1 MSLLIF
7 SSMRIVLNLLTPVE
21 SGGDQLAISRI
32 WIWTTWTLIPLHLNR
47 IYTYLLIWYH
57 LFAFNWDHKGFQRLN
72 QGKDTLSI
80 SWFLKSFN
88 KQSDCTWAMK
98 TCQIE
103 KKRIKNSVLA
113 RLSDLMWGF
122 RFDLTCLQDPCE
134 KWMSNQK
141 KNEFENLP
149 IMLHDFMSWKL
160 GESNSGSKLFVILNR
175 YKAIM
180 IVCQCKQAKLTSS
193 WVLVSISQGN
203 A

>member
-1 MSLLIF
+1 MRLIEIIKDFKGWTKERTPFQSHDFWNLLINNPIAHGPW
-7 SSMRIVLNLLTPVE
+7 RHV
-21 SGGDQLAISRI
+21 
-32 WIWTTWTLIPLHLNR
+32 
-47 IYTYLLIWYH
+47 
-57 LFAFNWDHKGFQRLN
+57 
-72 QGKDTLSI
+72 
-80 SWFLKSFN
+80 KS
-88 KQSDCTWAMK
+88 
-98 TCQIE
+98 
-103 KKRIKNSVLA
+103 KKRIKNSVLT

-122 RFDLTCLQDPCE
+122 RFDLTCLQDPYE

-149 IMLHDFMSWKL
+149 IMLHDFMSWQL